1 MIMYNN
7 DDDDTAATTTT
18 VCVMEIIIMMKHKYF
33 PETALLRTTARFRM
47 LRRSCRN
54 VLKLTGGMKFST
66 QKTFKVLGLQQVA
79 IGGLNKGVRCVFSK
93 P

>member
-1 MIMYNN
+1 MNYFNDDFMYNN
-7 DDDDTAATTTT
+7 DTAATTT
-18 VCVMEIIIMMKHKYF
+18 VCDNGNKCIKYF

-47 LRRSCRN
+47 LGRSCRN